1 MAIQDDDEPHY
12 HGGAVVGGIAP
23 KATKQTPL
31 TQLNAMDAETRKW
44 FSNLP
49 EEEKAHYLGYGN
61 FPRPEMD
68 TPGFNRQSYEK
79 TYHKG
84 NAWITFGLDRPGFEN
99 SGFGGE
105 TGGSGTHCASIDIVA
120 GRKAWFA
127 SSKTRRGKPLTVDN
141 DFTLD
146 AARIYISQKADV
158 DGYFR
163 LPPGKVGNT
172 SMESPRSCI
181 AAKADT
187 VRIIARENIKFV
199 TKVDQ
204 YNSQG
209 ATLKDELKGQYGID
223 IIAMEDERLLQPMVL
238 GTNLQKFLLELTVAI
253 SQIMSTQSTYITQTR
268 GALRS
273 LMSHSHFETFFG
285 NKGIPDV
292 VGAVPDGI
300 NTLIN
305 NITNVD
311 VGNMTHQ
318 QRMNAIKMSY
328 LEQTGAQ
335 TLDPDDATILNILSP
350 YNHNN

>member
-1 MAIQDDDEPHY
+1 MADEVGTIPKKHTGAAGAKDPGPQKVSPVVDFQAMDDE
-12 HGGAVVGGIAP
+12 
-23 KATKQTPL
+23 
-31 TQLNAMDAETRKW
+31 TREW
-44 FSNLP
+44 FESLPP
-49 EEEKAHYLGYGN
+49 EEQALYLGSADR
-61 FPRPEMD
+61 PRPD
-68 TPGFNRQSYEK
+68 FDAPSFNRQSYEK
-79 TYHKG
+79 TIRKG

-105 TGGSGTHCASIDIVA
+105 SGGTATHCASIDLVA

-127 SSKTRRGKPLTVDN
+127 SSKTKKMGKPLIVDN

-172 SMESPRSCI
+172 SMEDPRSCI

-187 VRIIARENIKFV
+187 IRVIARENIKFI
-199 TKVDQ
+199 TKTDQ

-209 ATLKDELKGQYGID
+209 GTLKDDLKNQYGID
-223 IIAMEDERLLQPMVL
+223 IIAMEDDTSLQAMVR
-238 GTNLQKFLLELTVAI
+238 GENLQMFLLELVNLLSKVI
-253 SQIMSTQSTYITQTR
+253 STQSTYITQTR

-285 NKGIPDV
+285 NKGAPDFMGAIPE
-292 VGAVPDGI
+292 GI

-311 VGNMTHQ
+311 TGNMTYQ
-318 QRMNAIKMSY
+318 QALNAIKMAY
-328 LEQTGAQ
+328 LENTGAE
-335 TLDPDDATILNILSP
+335 TVDPDVAATLNILSP

>member
-1 MAIQDDDEPHY
+1 MSEESDLNEGP
-12 HGGAVVGGIAP
+12 GATTGIDAAP
-23 KATKQTPL
+23 TKSTPL
-31 TQLNAMDAETRKW
+31 TQLNAMDAETRIW

-49 EEEKAHYLGYGN
+49 EEEKALYLGYGN
-61 FPRPEMD
+61 RPRPEMD

-99 SGFGGE
+99 SGFGGM
-105 TGGSGTHCASIDIVA
+105 TSGAGTHCSSIDIVA

-127 SSKTRRGKPLTVDN
+127 TSKTKKGKPLLVDN

-146 AARIYISQKADV
+146 SARIYLSQKADV

-163 LPPGKVGNT
+163 LPAGKVGNT

-187 VRIIARENIKFV
+187 VRVIARENIKFI
-199 TKVDQ
+199 TKTD
-204 YNSQG
+204 
-209 ATLKDELKGQYGID
+209 QYGID
-223 IIAMEDERLLQPMVL
+223 ISAMEDEASLQPMVR
-238 GTNLQKFLLELTVAI
+238 GKNLQECLLVI
-253 SQIMSTQSTYITQTR
+253 MHSMSQILSTQSTYIMQTR

-292 VGAVPDGI
+292 VGAIPDGI

-318 QRMNAIKMSY
+318 QQLNAVRMAY
-328 LEQTGAQ
+328 LEAAGAETKHPDTGV
-335 TLDPDDATILNILSP
+335 PLNILSP

>member
-1 MAIQDDDEPHY
+1 MSNEEHKVLDAIGAEP
-12 HGGAVVGGIAP
+12 ASAGIDPAP
-23 KATKQTPL
+23 AKATPIINLRT
-31 TQLNAMDAETRKW
+31 MDEETWDW
-44 FSNLP
+44 FESLPP
-49 EEEKAHYLGYGN
+49 EEQALYLGFAGR
-61 FPRPEMD
+61 PRPDMD
-68 TPGFNRQSYEK
+68 TPSFNRQSYEK
-79 TYHKG
+79 IYHKG

-99 SGFGGE
+99 SGFGGQN
-105 TGGSGTHCASIDIVA
+105 GTHCAAIDIVA

-127 SSKTRRGKPLTVDN
+127 TSKTRKGKPLIVDN

-172 SMESPRSCI
+172 NMEDPRSCI

-187 VRIIARENIKFV
+187 IRVIARENIKFI
-199 TKVDQ
+199 TKTDQ

-209 ATLKDELKGQYGID
+209 GTLKDDLKNQYGID
-223 IIAMEDERLLQPMVL
+223 IIAMEDDTSLQAMVR
-238 GTNLQKFLLELTVAI
+238 GENLQMFLLELVNLLSKVI
-253 SQIMSTQSTYITQTR
+253 STQSTYITQTR

-285 NKGIPDV
+285 NKGAPDFMGAIPE
-292 VGAVPDGI
+292 GI

-311 VGNMTHQ
+311 TGNMTYQ
-318 QRMNAIKMSY
+318 QALNAIKMAY
-328 LEQTGAQ
+328 LENTGAE
-335 TLDPDDATILNILSP
+335 TVDPDVAATLNILSP

>member
-1 MAIQDDDEPHY
+1 MGSET
-12 HGGAVVGGIAP
+12 GGIRPAP
-23 KATKQTPL
+23 QKTSKVTNL
-31 TQLNAMDAETRKW
+31 SAMDAETRAWYDK
-44 FSNLP
+44 LTP
-49 EEEKAHYLGYGN
+49 EEQAQYLGSGAR
-61 FPRPEMD
+61 PRPNID
-68 TPGFNRQSYEK
+68 TPGFNKQSYEE
-79 TYHKG
+79 TLHYG

-105 TGGSGTHCASIDIVA
+105 SGGAGTHCASIDLVA
-120 GRKAWFA
+120 GRKAWYA
-127 SSKTRRGKPLTVDN
+127 TSKTKRSGRPITVDN
-141 DFTLD
+141 DFTID

-163 LPPGKVGNT
+163 LPAGKVGNT
-172 SMESPRSCI
+172 SKEEPRSCV

-187 VRIIARENIKFV
+187 VRIIARENIKFI
-199 TKVDQ
+199 TKTDS

-223 IIAMEDERLLQPMVL
+223 IIAMEDEKSLQPMVR
-238 GTNLQKFLLELTVAI
+238 GQNLKDLLIIMLRSMGELL
-253 SQIMSTQSTYITQTR
+253 STQSTYITQTR

-318 QRMNAIKMSY
+318 GSLNMLATVF
-328 LEQTGAQ
+328 LESTGAE
-335 TLDPDDATILNILSP
+335 TLHEDTGVSLNILSP